1 MPAAK
6 IFNDMSA
13 KLYDVVLPEEEEHIR
28 VPDDDFDVDLRVPQE
43 VVDLWAPITEE
54 EVIED
59 HFCTIFRTYA
69 PDDAFRLACEYALS
83 VGYKAMAILLLNNW
97 ILYVMRIIDKD
108 WVVRLYEHGI
118 LAHRR
123 VLDDYEAQQLDEIY
137 ARLSEEA
144 MAEYALEHSDDDGSD
159 DDDL

>member
-6 IFNDMSA
+6 IFDDMSA

-28 VPDDDFDVDLRVPQE
+28 VPDDDFDVDL
-43 VVDLWAPITEE
+43 LWVPITEE

-69 PDDAFRLACEYALS
+69 PDDAFRLACEYARS
-83 VGYKAMAILLLNNW
+83 VGYKAKAILLLNNW

-123 VLDDYEAQQLDEIY
+123 VLNDYEAQQLDEIY

-144 MAEYALEHSDDDGSD
+144 MAEYALEHSDDDD
-159 DDDL
+159 I

>member
-6 IFNDMSA
+6 IFDEMSA
-13 KLYDVVLPEEEEHIR
+13 KLYDDVLPEEEEHITT
-28 VPDDDFDVDLRVPQE
+28 PVDLHVPQE
-43 VVDLWAPITEE
+43 VVDPWDSIIEE

-69 PDDAFRLACEYALS
+69 PDDAFRLACEYARS
-83 VGYKAMAILLLNNW
+83 VGNKAMAILLLNNW
-97 ILYVMRIIDKD
+97 ILNLMRCIDKD
-108 WVVRLYEHGI
+108 WVVRLHEHGI
-118 LAHRR
+118 LARPR

-144 MAEYALEHSDDDGSD
+144 MAEYALEHID